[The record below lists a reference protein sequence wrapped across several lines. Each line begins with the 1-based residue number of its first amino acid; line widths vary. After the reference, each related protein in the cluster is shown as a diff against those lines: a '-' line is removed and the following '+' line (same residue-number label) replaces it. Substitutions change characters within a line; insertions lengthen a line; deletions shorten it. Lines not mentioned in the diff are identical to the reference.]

1 MLAKLQSK
9 ALGAGVLLLSL
20 AAAYF
25 YWQRVTDQRDAYQ
38 AEAERQRSR
47 AEILQEHQQWQRQ
60 QFEALSSAM
69 ATREET
75 LTAIREDI
83 SASTKALEELGES
96 DAEASDWLNSGL
108 PDGVRD
114 WVRELQ
120 RSADGDAVLRPRGS
134 GTPNEPATSPIPDP
148 SGQ

>member
-20 AAAYF
+20 VAAYF

-38 AEAERQRSR
+38 AEAERQRDR

-60 QFEALSSAM
+60 QIETLSSAM
-69 ATREET
+69 ADRDRT
-75 LTAIREDI
+75 LTVIADDIR
-83 SASTKALEELGES
+83 ASTSALQSLGES
-96 DAEASDWLNSGL
+96 DAEAREWLDSDRPTGIT
-108 PDGVRD
+108 D

-120 RSADGDAVLRPRGS
+120 RSADGAAVLRPDSARA
-134 GTPNEPATSPIPDP
+134 PND
-148 SGQ
+148 